1 MIMGVRESAT
11 RRIAASQ
18 ADVFGLVTD
27 PGRLPAWNRAIAEV
41 VEAPDHLE
49 VGSVWKVRVHALGN
63 SWVSRSEVAELDP
76 AQGRFAY
83 RSQTDDGN
91 PSHADWQWTVRPG
104 EDGEGSEVTVSVDLV
119 PATFWRKHLLV
130 KLRRPSLRAEMA
142 DSLRQLEAAIRG
154 RTTPER
160 PTGEETPR
168 DTS

>member
-119 PATFWRKHLLV
+119 LEEAPAGQAPPAV
-130 KLRRPSLRAEMA
+130 AARRDGRFPPTA
-142 DSLRQLEAAIRG
+142 RG
-154 RTTPER
+154 GYPWSDDAGAT
-160 PTGEETPR
+160 
-168 DTS
+168 DW